1 MRSRVAWAT
10 EKKKKK
16 PQIKQILS
24 ATLNFK
30 VLQLYYEQIM
40 IFLKCSLKVWKGLK
54 F

>member
-10 EKKKKK
+10 KKKK

-40 IFLKCSLKVWKGLK
+40 IFLKRSSMVWKRLK